1 MEEDNMLSVLIE
13 INVTVKDM
21 DEAVEIADDLH
32 DILNDCGIKNSVN
45 TTNCIEEC
53 D

>member
-1 MEEDNMLSVLIE
+1 MEEDNMLSALIE

-32 DILNDCGIKNSVN
+32 DILNDCGIINSVN
-45 TTNCIEEC
+45 TTTM
-53 D
+53 